1 MDRREMLK
9 MIAVMTGGAVIGGE
23 LFITGCG
30 LSGTSDNLTFSE
42 IDVAFLDEVAET
54 ILPRTK
60 TPGAKDAKVGHF
72 MTIMVK
78 DCYTPADQKIFYSGI
93 KELNEDAKKMSGG
106 DFMELN
112 PAQKSYLLEPIDRA
126 AKVRQKEKAESEG
139 MALPGAKIET
149 HYFTMMKQLTL
160 LGFFTSKIGAN
171 EALRFVAIPGRYDS
185 CIPYKKG
192 DAAWA

>member
-1 MDRREMLK
+1 MLK

-23 LFITGCG
+23 LFIAGCG
-30 LSGTSDNLTFSE
+30 LSTSDDLAFSE

-72 MTIMVK
+72 MTIMVN
-78 DCYTPADQKIFYSGI
+78 DCYTRRDQEIFYSGI
-93 KELNEDAKKMSGG
+93 KELNEAAKKMSG
-106 DFMELN
+106 DNFMEMN
-112 PAQKSYLLEPIDRA
+112 PAQRIYLLEPIDNT
-126 AKVRQKEKAESEG
+126 AKERQKERAESEG
-139 MALPGAKIET
+139 MAVPGAKIET

-185 CIPYKKG
+185 CVPYKNG